1 MPRQIHWKELT
12 GGIIAVAVIV
22 GLTLAILIYARVG
35 GLRGK
40 KVTLYVVTNEA
51 KGVLAGTEVWL
62 AGNKQGLV
70 KDVSFRPPT
79 TDPLERLIIKTEF
92 LEDALPNVRRDS
104 YAHVRPAGSFMG
116 STIVYIEVGSQS
128 SPQLH
133 DGDTVHTR
141 RKGRISALTADVT
154 RIGPELSALSANIS
168 ELNARMKNPT
178 GTIGSAR
185 ARGIP
190 RMPDISA
197 RMSRL
202 AAKATQGSGTM
213 ALVSRTNL
221 MARASHSMA
230 AADSIRTLM
239 SSNKSS
245 LGRFRRDTTLGTKA
259 KGVLAELDTL
269 RAFAAN
275 PVGAIAAAHSD
286 SVLSRELNQ
295 THALL
300 DSLIKDMKK
309 RPKRYIKF

>member
-12 GGIIAVAVIV
+12 GGIIAVAAIV
-22 GLTLAILIYARVG
+22 GLTIAILIYARVG
-35 GLRGK
+35 GLHGK

-70 KDVSFRPPT
+70 KDVSFRPPS
-79 TDPLERLIIKTEF
+79 TDPLERLIITTEF

-104 YAHVRPAGSFMG
+104 YAQIRPAGGLIG
-116 STIVYIEVGSQS
+116 STIVYIEVGSLT

-133 DGDTVHTR
+133 DGDTVYAR
-141 RKGRISALTADVT
+141 RKGRISVLAADVN
-154 RIGPELSALSANIS
+154 RIGPELTALSESIGQ
-168 ELNARMKNPT
+168 LNARMKNPT

-202 AAKATQGSGTM
+202 AAKATGGSGTIAM
-213 ALVSRTNL
+213 ANRNSL
-221 MARASHSMA
+221 MARASRAMA

-239 SSNKSS
+239 SSNRGS
-245 LGRFRRDTTLGTKA
+245 LGRFRRDTTLATKA

-286 SVLSRELNQ
+286 SVLTHELNQ

-300 DSLIKDMKK
+300 DSLIRDMKK

>member
-1 MPRQIHWKELT
+1 MPRQIDWKELT

-22 GLTLAILIYARVG
+22 GLTLAILVYARVG

-104 YAHVRPAGSFMG
+104 YAQVRPAGSFIG

-141 RKGRISALTADVT
+141 RKGRISALAGDIT

-213 ALVSRTNL
+213 ALASRTNL

-230 AADSIRTLM
+230 AADSIQTLM

-245 LGRFRRDTTLGTKA
+245 LGRFRRDTTLVTKA

-269 RAFAAN
+269 RSFAAN
-275 PVGAIAAAHSD
+275 PVGTIAAAHSD

-300 DSLIKDMKK
+300 DSLIKDIKK
-309 RPKRYIKF
+309 RPKRYIKL

>member
-1 MPRQIHWKELT
+1 MPRQLHWKELT
-12 GGIIAVAVIV
+12 GGIIAVAAIA
-22 GLTLAILIYARVG
+22 GLTIAILIYARVG

-70 KDVSFRPPT
+70 KDVSFRPPS
-79 TDPLERLIIKTEF
+79 TDPLERLIITTEF

-104 YAHVRPAGSFMG
+104 YAQIRPAGSLIG
-116 STIVYIEVGSQS
+116 STIVYIEVGSLA

-141 RKGRISALTADVT
+141 RKGRIS
-154 RIGPELSALSANIS
+154 GPRRGCHTDRAGAYRAQREYRAA
-168 ELNARMKNPT
+168 ECKAQKPWRDHWQR
-178 GTIGSAR
+178 AR
-185 ARGIP
+185 AGIP

-202 AAKATQGSGTM
+202 AARAGGTGTVAM
-213 ALVSRTNL
+213 ARRNDL
-221 MARASHSMA
+221 MARASRAMA

-239 SSNKSS
+239 SSNKGS
-245 LGRFRRDTTLGTKA
+245 LGRFRRDTTLATKA

-286 SVLSRELNQ
+286 SVLTRELNQ

-300 DSLIKDMKK
+300 DSLIRDMKK